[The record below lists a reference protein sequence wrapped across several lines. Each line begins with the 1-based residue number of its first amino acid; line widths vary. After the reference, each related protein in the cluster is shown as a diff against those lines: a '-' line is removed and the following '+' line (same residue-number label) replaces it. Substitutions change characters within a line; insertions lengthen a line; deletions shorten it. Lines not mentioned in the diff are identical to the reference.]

1 MLDYQRCLSI
11 GKIVKPIGIK
21 GAVKV
26 ISLSDFPE
34 RFLKSK
40 SVYLFDE
47 KTGSF
52 IKNHFMGGL
61 DFEICE
67 SSIGNGFFRVGFSGY
82 NRIEDVSDLIGAIV
96 MIDETDRYELKE
108 GRYYYYDLVG
118 LEVYDKGS
126 MIGKVDSIVDY
137 GSGDLFRVVNE
148 GKEILIPF
156 MKEFVKEIDLKG
168 KRIDVELIEGFH

>member
-1 MLDYQRCLSI
+1 MLEYQKCLSI

-21 GAVKV
+21 GEVKV

-47 KTGSF
+47 KAGSF
-52 IKNHFMGGL
+52 VKNNNMGGF
-61 DFEICE
+61 DFEIRE
-67 SSIGNGFFRVGFSGY
+67 SSVGNGFFRIGFFGF
-82 NRIEDVSDLIGAIV
+82 NMIEDVSALIGSIV
-96 MIDETDRYELKE
+96 MIDEKDRYELKE
-108 GRYYYYDLVG
+108 GSYYYYDLVG
-118 LEVYDKGS
+118 LEVFDKGS
-126 MIGKVDSIVDY
+126 LIGKVDSVVDY
-137 GSGDLFRVVNE
+137 GSGDLFRVVDE

-168 KRIDVELIEGFH
+168 NRIDVELIEGFH